1 MTSDTD
7 RAKRQDETL
16 LRARRCVGCARRFG
30 GICRRGARAIATGG
44 RRTSAAYFLSFIRAR
59 ARGREGCVGL
69 GMAHAMRALARAE
82 VTTSMGRVRGTSP
95 AVRAM
100 RARARANASAT
111 TAVEALEVVGDV
123 EVIRVSDGVAT
134 CVKDGVIPNRGR
146 ALACF
151 LTQFG
156 DFDSWELAQTL
167 VDDMERLKGEGVTV
181 VAIGIGSVEAAR
193 SFAKRTRFPIENL
206 YADPEAKTHA
216 ALGFAPGLGRKGG
229 AFEWI
234 EDKAPF
240 VNGYAKL
247 LLMCAGI
254 GSPGTLPAVFGGYF
268 GSKDKDQIF
277 VEGSN
282 LDVPAIRKAM
292 KLTLGEGYLR
302 PFELATLRLNNMVE
316 ILNNWEEL
324 TPKDSNLLIQRG
336 GAIVFDDGIQAF
348 RHDDQGILG
357 YCPAARLVDKA
368 LSEDPAAP
376 PDAVETLH
384 LAAATRKAYVDDIYT
399 SISALEKAKEKN
411 VAGEDLTGKW
421 RLIYTT
427 GTKKVAANVNKTG
440 GGSYFPIPAVQSFD
454 LNSGRIRNG
463 IYLGPIKFFFDG
475 PFIWREKLN
484 MLEFTFTRVS
494 LALGSAGP
502 WSKDIDDGKWDAVKM
517 AEQSASSG
525 QGNVEKG
532 KASKPGA
539 NPFFKFVY
547 ADDKCIAARGRG
559 GGLALWARVGKP
571 ETDAQE

>member
-1 MTSDTD
+1 M
-7 RAKRQDETL
+7 A
-16 LRARRCVGCARRFG
+16 AFGAFARCVGVEGAQARSRMG
-30 GICRRGARAIATGG
+30 KTTSSMGTRATRATG
-44 RRTSAAYFLSFIRAR
+44 
-59 ARGREGCVGL
+59 
-69 GMAHAMRALARAE
+69 
-82 VTTSMGRVRGTSP
+82 
-95 AVRAM
+95 VRAM
-100 RARARANASAT
+100 RTRARANAAAT
-111 TAVEALEVVGDV
+111 TTVEALEALGGV
-123 EVIRVSDGVAT
+123 EVIRASDGVAT
-134 CVKDGVIPNRGR
+134 AVNDGVIPSRGR
-146 ALACF
+146 VLACF

-167 VDDMERLKGEGVTV
+167 VDDIERLKAEGVTL

-193 SFAKRTRFPIENL
+193 SFAKRTRFPLENL
-206 YADPEAKTHA
+206 YADPEARTHA

-282 LDVPAIRKAM
+282 LDVPTIRKAM
-292 KLTLGEGYLR
+292 KVTLGEGYLR
-302 PFELATLRLNNMVE
+302 PFELATLRLNNMIE

-324 TPKDSNLLIQRG
+324 TPKDTNLLIQRG
-336 GAIVFDDGIQAF
+336 GAIVFDNGKAAF

-376 PDAVETLH
+376 PNAVETLH

-399 SISALEKAKEKN
+399 SISALEKSKEKN
-411 VAGEDLTGKW
+411 VSGEALTGKW

-494 LALGSAGP
+494 FALGSAGP

-532 KASKPGA
+532 KPSKPGA

-547 ADDKCIAARGRG
+547 TDDKCIAARGRG
-559 GGLALWARVGKP
+559 GGLALWARVGEP